1 VTLFLGG
8 WHAPLPWLEFIPS
21 YLWFFAKLGVLLFVF
36 VWIRGTLPRMRV
48 DHVMNFAWK
57 FMMPMAFTCIL
68 AAAVWH
74 YQAHGWAG
82 WLWSL
87 GILLAVY
94 LGLSRFLRTGK
105 NLAARTYRFAE

>member
-1 VTLFLGG
+1 
-8 WHAPLPWLEFIPS
+8 
-21 YLWFFAKLGVLLFVF
+21 
-36 VWIRGTLPRMRV
+36 MRV

-57 FMMPMAFTCIL
+57 FMMPMAFTCII

-74 YQAHGWAG
+74 YQAHGLAG

-94 LGLSRFLRTGK
+94 LALSRFLKADK
-105 NLAARTYRFAE
+105 NLSARTYRFAE